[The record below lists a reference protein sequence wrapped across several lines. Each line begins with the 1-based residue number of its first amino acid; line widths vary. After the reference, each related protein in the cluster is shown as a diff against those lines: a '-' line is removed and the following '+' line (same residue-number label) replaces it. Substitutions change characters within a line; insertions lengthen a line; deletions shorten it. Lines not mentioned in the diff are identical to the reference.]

1 MLARHAPGLAPLPH
15 LLDQAAPPLV
25 AMELL
30 PGRPLGARLDARQLA
45 ALAGVHA
52 TLHRITPAITPLP
65 LEPVVGRPPALLARA
80 GAMLDPGGARRPD
93 AGPLR
98 RGAVRLWRR
107 WSTGPDPGRLLA
119 PAAAVFG
126 RGDPNLANS
135 LWDGTRVAIVDLE
148 YAGWTDRAVDL
159 ADLVEHAQARGT
171 PDDDWASLVGRF
183 ELDPREHAR
192 LLAARRLLAFF
203 WLALSLR
210 DGQDPPSTV
219 DPSVQLQR
227 VLTLLSEA

>member
-1 MLARHAPGLAPLPH
+1 MLARHAPGLAPLPY
-15 LLDQAAPPLV
+15 LLDRAAPPLV

-30 PGRPLGARLDARQLA
+30 PGRPLGARLDSRRLA
-45 ALAGVHA
+45 ALAEVHA
-52 TLHRITPAITPLP
+52 TLHRITPTITRLP

-80 GAMLDPGGARRPD
+80 SAMLDPGGAMRPQ

-98 RGAVRLWRR
+98 REAARLWRR
-107 WSTGPDPGRLLA
+107 WSTEPDLDRLLA
-119 PAAAVFG
+119 PAPSVFG

-159 ADLVEHAQARGT
+159 ADLVEHARARGT
-171 PDDDWASLVGRF
+171 PDDDWASLVAGF
-183 ELDPREHAR
+183 ALDRRERAR
-192 LLAARRLLAFF
+192 HLAARRLFAFF

-210 DGQDPPSTV
+210 DGHDPPSTV
-219 DPSVQLQR
+219 EPSAQLER

>member
-1 MLARHAPGLAPLPH
+1 MLARHAPGLAPLPY
-15 LLDQAAPPLV
+15 LLDQATPPLV

-30 PGRPLGARLDARQLA
+30 PGRPLGARLDARRLA
-45 ALAGVHA
+45 ALAEAHA

-65 LEPVVGRPPALLARA
+65 LEPTISRPPALLARA
-80 GAMLDPGGARRPD
+80 DAILDAGAAMRPD
-93 AGPLR
+93 AGPLHR
-98 RGAVRLWRR
+98 EAARLWWR
-107 WSTGPDPGRLLA
+107 WLTGPDPGRLLA
-119 PAAAVFG
+119 PAAPVFG

-159 ADLVEHAQARGT
+159 ADVVEHAQARGT
-171 PDDDWASLVGRF
+171 PDDDWASLIGRF

-192 LLAARRLLAFF
+192 HLAARRLLAFF

-210 DGQDPPSTV
+210 EGHDSPSTV
-219 DPSVQLQR
+219 DPSAQLRRVQMLR
-227 VLTLLSEA
+227 SGT